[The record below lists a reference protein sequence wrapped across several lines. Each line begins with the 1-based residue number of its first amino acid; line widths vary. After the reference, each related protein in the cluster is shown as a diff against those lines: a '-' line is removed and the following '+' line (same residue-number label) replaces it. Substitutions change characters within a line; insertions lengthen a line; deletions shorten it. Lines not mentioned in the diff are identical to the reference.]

1 MTTIDRGPGSD
12 YTAAATAAMHAALE
26 QEPDFADCLA
36 RALATI
42 AAMKGSGYALISG
55 RPGSWEADHVINL
68 VRGTVGHD
76 DDHLPDYLPEG
87 FAPPV
92 TGAALYAGEDGTL
105 YLAASV
111 WDDGRDGDVYV
122 RETPLRRGED
132 LWTDVVTWAAQGVTP
147 GASGDWR
154 KLSDNEATEIRR
166 RAVAELRFV
175 ARVDVGVAGYDRSPD
190 PAAYPD
196 NVRYYIDEYS
206 IEQEEYAAEDAIRS
220 QPEELAAVAEW
231 PGSVQRHATSL
242 AEAPDGA
249 GWAADLDDPAEV
261 TACYQQAM
269 RATAADDAARARV
282 TDIKASYDAWRARWR
297 ADPQHDH
304 GSALNSDPARQD
316 APAPR
321 ATGHLMCSPC

>member
-1 MTTIDRGPGSD
+1 MTTIERGPRSD
-12 YTAAATAAMHAALE
+12 YTAAATAAMTAALE
-26 QEPDFADCLA
+26 QEPAFADWLA
-36 RALATI
+36 RVLSTVT
-42 AAMKGSGYALISG
+42 AMKGSSYALISG

-76 DDHLPDYLPEG
+76 DDHLRDYLPEG

-92 TGAALYAGEDGTL
+92 TGAALYADEAGTL
-105 YLAASV
+105 YLATSV

-132 LWTDVVTWAAQGVTP
+132 LWTDVVTWAERGVTP
-147 GASGDWR
+147 GAAGDWR
-154 KLSDNEATEIRR
+154 KLSDDEATEIRR
-166 RAVAELRFV
+166 QAISELRFV
-175 ARVDVGVAGYDRSPD
+175 ARVEVGVAGYDPGSD
-190 PAAYPD
+190 PTAYPD
-196 NVRYYIDEYS
+196 NVRYYIDDYS
-206 IEQEEYAAEDAIRS
+206 IEQEEHEAEDAIWS
-220 QPEELAAVAEW
+220 QLEELAALAAW

-269 RATAADDAARARV
+269 RAIAADDAARARV
-282 TDIKASYDAWRARWR
+282 TDIKAGYDDWRACWR

-304 GSALNSDPARQD
+304 GVGPEL
-316 APAPR
+316 
-321 ATGHLMCSPC
+321 